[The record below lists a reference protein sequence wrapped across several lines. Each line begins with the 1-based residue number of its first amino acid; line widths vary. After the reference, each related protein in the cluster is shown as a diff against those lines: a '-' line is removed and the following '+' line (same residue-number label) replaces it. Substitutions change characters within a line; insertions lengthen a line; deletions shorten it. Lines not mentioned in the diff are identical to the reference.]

1 MNRLALTLLYTTCLL
16 LTGLVNAQDDVLF
29 RVVTDTVLNLRACGS
44 TDCARVGQV
53 PAGAELP
60 VHAVEGDWY

>member
-1 MNRLALTLLYTTCLL
+1 MKTSRLLLLCAAALL
-16 LTGLVNAQDDVLF
+16 LTGLVDAQDEALF

-44 TDCARVGQV
+44 TDCARVGQA

-60 VHAVEGDWY
+60 VHAIEGDWY